1 MLLCFGKSLKK
12 CIEMDSETELVEKL
26 ISEGKQFDW
35 SNFCRINDSVPG
47 LYAGSDRPEWL
58 TWKTRTKNTIERL
71 CAENSPALILA
82 KRGLNVQTRGNGPE
96 KFNEAH
102 TTFLKALQ
110 LTVEALKSD
119 EHGELKGQTST
130 NVSPKLSNRI
140 FVVHGH
146 DSQLKSDVEQFLSEI
161 GLQPVVLHRQ
171 VDQGAT
177 IIEKFEKNADVG
189 FAIILLTPDEFA
201 YTSDQKNLK
210 ESDRTIESRA
220 RPNVI
225 FEFGYFVGKLGR
237 SRVCC
242 IHKGDVTVP
251 SDLNGLLYKKVE
263 ESVEAQAFSIIRELK
278 AAGYKVKI

>member
-1 MLLCFGKSLKK
+1 
-12 CIEMDSETELVEKL
+12 MDSERKLVEKL

-35 SNFCRINDSVPG
+35 SNFCQPDDTYPG
-47 LYAGSDRPEWL
+47 QFAGPDRPEWL
-58 TWKTRTKNTIERL
+58 TWKTRTKNTVERL
-71 CAENSPALILA
+71 CAEDSPALILA
-82 KRGLNVQTRGNGPE
+82 KRGLTVPTSGYGPE
-96 KFNEAH
+96 NFNDAH

-110 LTVEALKSD
+110 LTVEALDSD
-119 EHGELKGQTST
+119 EHGELKRQTSK

-161 GLQPVVLHRQ
+161 GLEPVVLHRQ

-177 IIEKFEKNADVG
+177 IIEKFEKNSDVG

-201 YTSDQKNLK
+201 YTADQGKLK
-210 ESDRTIESRA
+210 ESDRTIEGRA

-263 ESVEAQAFSIIRELK
+263 ESVEAQAYSIIKELN
-278 AAGYKVKI
+278 AAGYKVKL